1 MKLPN
6 FTDVKKAVQ
15 SLKGYAHKTNVMTST
30 TINNELG
37 ALLNI
42 WHQHQAPLLEEEKQD
57 KVGVF
62 WALLLLS
69 SQSKVELSQDEFY
82 QDLKIQVILK

>member
-1 MKLPN
+1 L
-6 FTDVKKAVQ
+6 Q
-15 SLKGYAHKTNVMTST
+15 SQLAELYGEESW
-30 TINNELG
+30 IELG
-37 ALLNI
+37 ALLNV
-42 WHQHQAPLLEEEKQD
+42 WHEHQAPLLAEEKQD

-82 QDLKIQVILK
+82 QDLKIQVI